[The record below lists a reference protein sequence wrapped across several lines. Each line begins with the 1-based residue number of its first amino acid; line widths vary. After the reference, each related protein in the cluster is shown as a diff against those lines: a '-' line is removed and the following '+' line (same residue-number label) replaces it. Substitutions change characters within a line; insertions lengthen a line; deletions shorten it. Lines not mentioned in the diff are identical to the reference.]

1 MTVIVRLNKKGDA
14 NPPLVFIRGKLTPGL
29 KSTSFQVCV
38 SALTKPSSLRR
49 SQAGPSSAPS
59 TVAKVSSPKG
69 GGTSGDEGGTG
80 ASDTGGTSGGSIC
93 KPGNSASG
101 FQVSMPSCQPRSVG
115 TNRL

>member
-1 MTVIVRLNKKGDA
+1 MTTIVRLNKKGEA
-14 NPPLVFIRGKLTPGL
+14 NPPFVFIRVKLTVGL
-29 KSTSFQVCV
+29 KSISFQVCT
-38 SALTKPSSLRR
+38 SAFAKPSSFRR

-59 TVAKVSSPKG
+59 TIANVTSLKG
-69 GGTSGDEGGTG
+69 GGTSGDEGATDE
-80 ASDTGGTSGGSIC
+80 SDGGGSWCGNVC